1 MAVPLKLD
9 ITTGDKVTPEAIRF
23 RYRLLL
29 EDKEISVLAYNLETI
44 MAEKLESIVSRGD
57 QNTRLRDYYDVY
69 ILMKL
74 QYKNIEPEY
83 LKAALD
89 ATSKNRG
96 TSEILRDYKNII
108 AVVKKSGVMN
118 SQWRTYQKNFE
129 YAADISFDE
138 VCDAVVH
145 MMDMYSL

>member
-1 MAVPLKLD
+1 M
-9 ITTGDKVTPEAIRF
+9 
-23 RYRLLL
+23 LL

-89 ATSKNRG
+89 ATSKKRG

>member
-1 MAVPLKLD
+1 M
-9 ITTGDKVTPEAIRF
+9 
-23 RYRLLL
+23 LL